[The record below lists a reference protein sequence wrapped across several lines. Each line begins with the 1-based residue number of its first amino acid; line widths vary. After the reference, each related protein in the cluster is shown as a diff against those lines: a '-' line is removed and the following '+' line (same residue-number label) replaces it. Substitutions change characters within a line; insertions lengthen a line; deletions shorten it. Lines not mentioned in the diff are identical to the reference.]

1 MIVTRIRVEFL
12 LPGCTSLKEKR
23 FVLNSLKKRLKNR
36 FNVAVCEIGYQ
47 DKWQRSELGLATVA
61 NSRRCAD
68 RTVQAIIAYLEREA
82 RISLIDTDRE
92 FV

>member
-1 MIVTRIRVEFL
+1 VIVSRVRVEFL

-23 FVLNSLKKRLKNR
+23 FVLKSLKQRLRNT

-61 NSRRCAD
+61 NSRRGAD
-68 RTVQAIIAYLEREA
+68 KTTQDIIAFLERET
-82 RISLIDTDRE
+82 RISLIDTERE
-92 FV
+92 YV

>member
-1 MIVTRIRVEFL
+1 MIVSRVRVEFL

-23 FVLNSLKKRLKNR
+23 FVLKSLKQRLRNK

-61 NSRRCAD
+61 NTRRGAD
-68 RTVQAIIAYLEREA
+68 KSTQDIIAFLERET
-82 RISLIDTDRE
+82 RISIIDTERE

>member
-1 MIVTRIRVEFL
+1 VIVSRIRVEFL

-23 FVLNSLKKRLKNR
+23 FVLSSLKKRLKNR

-61 NSRRCAD
+61 NSRRGAD
-68 RTVQAIIAYLEREA
+68 RTVQAVIAFLEREP
-82 RISLIDTDRE
+82 RISLIDTEKE

>member
-1 MIVTRIRVEFL
+1 MIVSRVRVEFL

-23 FVLNSLKKRLKNR
+23 FVLKSLKQRLRNT

-61 NSRRCAD
+61 NSRRGAD
-68 RTVQAIIAYLEREA
+68 KTTQDIIAFLERET
-82 RISLIDTDRE
+82 RISLIDTERE
-92 FV
+92 YV